1 MAELGE
7 PLPTGDEKVG
17 AVRSMFDAIAP
28 RYDLVNRIMTF
39 GLDTRWRKRAVRSL
53 GLKDGARVLDIACGT
68 GDFCRDARKA
78 GLDPI
83 GFDLSFGM
91 LVAAK
96 TDVPLVQSDGLR
108 LPVRGGVADGITC
121 GFALRN
127 VVDIEALFREF
138 HRVLR
143 PRGTIAV
150 LEVAEPERRLFRW
163 GHRIYFHKIV
173 PFIGGLLSDRKAYAY
188 LPKSTAYLP
197 PRGDLVELI
206 RATGFADATSRLVA
220 LGAAQ
225 IITGTRT

>member
-1 MAELGE
+1 MKGSGE
-7 PLPTGDEKVG
+7 PLPTGEEKVG
-17 AVRSMFDAIAP
+17 AVRSMFDSIAP

-39 GLDTRWRKRAVRSL
+39 GLDTRWRKRAVKSL
-53 GLKDGARVLDIACGT
+53 GLASGSRVLDIACGT
-68 GDFCRDARKA
+68 GDFCRDALKA

-83 GFDLSFGM
+83 GFDFSFGM
-91 LVAAK
+91 LAAAK

-108 LPVRGGVADGITC
+108 LPVADGVADGITC

-143 PRGTIAV
+143 PGGTIAV
-150 LEVAEPERRLFRW
+150 LEVAEPERRLVRW
-163 GHRIYFHKIV
+163 GHRIYFHRVV

-197 PRGDLVELI
+197 PRPELVELV
-206 RATGFADATSRLVA
+206 RATGFSDAASRLVG

-225 IITGTRT
+225 IITGTKS

>member
-1 MAELGE
+1 
-7 PLPTGDEKVG
+7 
-17 AVRSMFDAIAP
+17 MFDTIAP

-39 GLDTRWRKRAVRSL
+39 GLDTRWRKRAVKSL
-53 GLKDGARVLDIACGT
+53 GLKDGSRVLDIACGT

-83 GFDLSFGM
+83 GFDLSYGM
-91 LVAAK
+91 LAAAK

-108 LPVRGGVADGITC
+108 LPVLDGGADGITC

-127 VVDIEALFREF
+127 VVDIEALFHEF

-143 PRGTIAV
+143 PGGTIAV
-150 LEVAEPERRLFRW
+150 LEVAEPERKLIRW
-163 GHRIYFHKIV
+163 GHRIYFRKVV

-197 PRGDLVELI
+197 PRTELVKLVQ
-206 RATGFADATSRLVA
+206 ATGFPDATSKLVG

-225 IITGTRT
+225 IITGTRS

>member
-1 MAELGE
+1 VADLGE
-7 PLPTGDEKVG
+7 PLPTGEAKVG

-53 GLKDGARVLDIACGT
+53 GLAEGARVLDIACGT

-91 LVAAK
+91 LIAAK

-108 LPVRGGVADGITC
+108 LPVRGGAADGITC

-127 VVDIEALFREF
+127 VVDIETLFHEF

-143 PRGTIAV
+143 PGGTIAV

-163 GHRIYFHKIV
+163 GHHVYFHRVV

-197 PRGDLVELI
+197 PRPELVELI
-206 RATGFADATSRLVA
+206 RATGFPDAASKLVA

-225 IITGTRT
+225 IITGTRA

>member
-39 GLDTRWRKRAVRSL
+39 GLDTRWRRRAVGFL
-53 GLKDGARVLDIACGT
+53 GLKDGSRVLDIACGT
-68 GDFCRDARKA
+68 GDFCRDARRA

-96 TDVPLVQSDGLR
+96 TDAPLVQSDGLR
-108 LPVRGGVADGITC
+108 LPVRDGVADGITC

-143 PRGTIAV
+143 PGGTIAV

-163 GHRIYFHKIV
+163 GHRIYFHRIV

-197 PRGDLVELI
+197 PRGELVELI
-206 RATGFADATSRLVA
+206 RATGFTDATSKLVA

-225 IITGTRT
+225 IITGTRA